1 VIDACEKLDQ
11 NDLADIEKTME
22 LIKMKKVDIKKITMD
37 DGTRKL
43 LATLGM
49 IVVAILIIALAGEVA
64 KYVMP
69 AGILYFLL
77 VNKVYILVAALSLL
91 LLGIDKINMN
101 SVRNMTGLSV
111 LAIIGIVI
119 AWQLDKIAS
128 GALWNG
134 MYSSVYG
141 RIPGNYLT
149 LSLQAID
156 VIAIALGAL
165 GAFLV
170 LLKVLDRVKDSLV
183 YSSKPSL
190 KDEEKTV

>member
-1 VIDACEKLDQ
+1 MKTEM
-11 NDLADIEKTME
+11 NDNNRKFLAM
-22 LIKMKKVDIKKITMD
+22 
-37 DGTRKL
+37 
-43 LATLGM
+43 LGM
-49 IVVAILIIALAGEVA
+49 VVVAIIIIAFTGEAA

-91 LLGIDKINMN
+91 LLGIDKINMS
-101 SVRNMTGLSV
+101 SVRNFTGMSV
-111 LAIIGIVI
+111 LVIIGIVI

-134 MYSSVYG
+134 MYTSVYG
-141 RIPGNYLT
+141 RIPEIYLS

-156 VIAIALGAL
+156 IVAIALGAL

-183 YSSKPSL
+183 NGSKPTL
-190 KDEEKTV
+190 KDGEKTV

>member
-1 VIDACEKLDQ
+1 M
-11 NDLADIEKTME
+11 KTE
-22 LIKMKKVDIKKITMD
+22 MD
-37 DGTRKL
+37 DNTRKL
-43 LATLGM
+43 LALLGM
-49 IVVAILIIALAGEVA
+49 IVVGIIILAVAGQAA

-77 VNKVYILVAALSLL
+77 VNKVYILAAGIFLL

-101 SVRNMTGLSV
+101 SVRNLTGLAV
-111 LAIIGIVI
+111 LVLIGIVV

-134 MYSSVYG
+134 MYASVYG
-141 RIPGNYLT
+141 RIPENYLS

-156 VIAIALGAL
+156 IIAIVLGAL

-170 LLKVLDRVKDSLV
+170 LLKVLDRVKEMLV
-183 YSSKPSL
+183 KGSKRTQS
-190 KDEEKTV
+190 DGETIR